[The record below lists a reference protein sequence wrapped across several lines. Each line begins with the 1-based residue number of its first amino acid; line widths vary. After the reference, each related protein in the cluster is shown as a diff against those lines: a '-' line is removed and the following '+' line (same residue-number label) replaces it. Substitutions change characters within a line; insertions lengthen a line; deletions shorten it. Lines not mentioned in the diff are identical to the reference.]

1 MHVDLINV
9 VRLSV
14 WCASVSV
21 VCERI
26 DSFIESE
33 YYDIA
38 CRHFRCAVAP
48 ALQRM
53 SRVRGHVSLVAK
65 GVVLY

>member
-1 MHVDLINV
+1 MHIDPIAAF
-9 VRLSV
+9 RLSLF
-14 WCASVSV
+14 CLSISVLL
-21 VCERI
+21 ERI